1 MKRFKLTIVGLLA
14 FLLVACRPINPTI
27 TEGLVSD
34 KRGKNPH
41 MSYIPISGSNSM
53 RFAPMPV
60 AGEYYITITG
70 MTESGDVVNQEFKVS
85 KKEYDAYQL
94 GDYIKLD
101 PSHWRVI
108 E

>member
-1 MKRFKLTIVGLLA
+1 MKRLKLIIVSFLV
-14 FLLVACRPINPTI
+14 LLVVACKPINPPI

-34 KRGKNPH
+34 KRKEDPH
-41 MSYIPISGSNSM
+41 LSYMPISAGNSM
-53 RFAPMPV
+53 IFTPYPV
-60 AGEYYITITG
+60 SGEYHITITG

-94 GDYIKLD
+94 GDYMKVD

>member
-1 MKRFKLTIVGLLA
+1 MERFKLIILTCLVL
-14 FLLVACRPINPTI
+14 LLVACRPINPPI

-34 KRGKNPH
+34 KRGEDPH
-41 MSYIPISGSNSM
+41 MSYIPISGGNSM
-53 RFAPMPV
+53 LFAPMPV
-60 AGEYYITITG
+60 SGEYYITITG

-94 GDYIKLD
+94 GDYMKVD

>member
-1 MKRFKLTIVGLLA
+1 MKRFKLTIVGLLVL
-14 FLLVACRPINPTI
+14 LLVACRPINPPI
-27 TEGLVSD
+27 TEGLVSK
-34 KRGKNPH
+34 KRGEDPH
-41 MSYIPISGSNSM
+41 MSYMPIFGGNSM
-53 RFAPMPV
+53 HFAPMPV

-85 KKEYDAYQL
+85 KKEYDTYQL
-94 GDYIKLD
+94 GDYIKVD

>member
-1 MKRFKLTIVGLLA
+1 MKRLQLTIVSLLVL
-14 FLLVACRPINPTI
+14 LLVACRPINPPI

-34 KRGKNPH
+34 KRGEDLH
-41 MSYIPISGSNSM
+41 MAYLPIFGGNSM
-53 RFAPMPV
+53 LFAPMPV
-60 AGEYYITITG
+60 AGEYHITITG

-94 GDYIKLD
+94 GDYMKVDL
-101 PSHWRVI
+101 SHWHVI

>member
-1 MKRFKLTIVGLLA
+1 MKRLKLTIVSLLVL
-14 FLLVACRPINPTI
+14 LLVACQPINPPI

-34 KRGKNPH
+34 KRGEDPGI
-41 MSYIPISGSNSM
+41 SYIPVFGGNSM
-53 RFAPMPV
+53 HFAPMPV

-85 KKEYDAYQL
+85 KNEYDAYQL
-94 GDYIKLD
+94 GDYMKVD
-101 PSHWRVI
+101 PSHWRVV